1 MSAVGL
7 RTSWAL
13 GWNEARRL
21 VLHPVYLLGAFVI
34 VPTVGARA
42 ATGADL
48 PSARQVFVVVTGVQL
63 IWYGLMS
70 LLAAGL
76 VASLARRSRAQDVL
90 EALPTGAAART
101 AAHCV
106 AVLLGPA
113 LISVLLTIGV
123 WLLERAQDEPFGIY
137 TAAELA
143 QVPAVVLGGGLLGVA
158 AARWLRW
165 RGGLLV
171 AFVGAV
177 MGTGWI
183 LAQGRFGWLAPWTT
197 ARSMLDDP
205 DFAGGSAGWH
215 AVYLALLCAFAAVFA
230 CLPDVRRRGRLVAIG
245 AVIVAGAAV
254 AGWAQLP

>member
-1 MSAVGL
+1 MSAVAM
-7 RTSWAL
+7 RTSWVL
-13 GWNEARRL
+13 GWTEARRL
-21 VLHPVYLLGAFVI
+21 VLHPAYLVGSFVVLPTMGLRAVAGAS
-34 VPTVGARA
+34 
-42 ATGADL
+42 L
-48 PSARQVFVVVTGVQL
+48 PSARQAYELVTGVQL

-76 VASLARRSRAQDVL
+76 VASLARRSSAEDVL
-90 EALPTGAAART
+90 EAQPTGAAAQT
-101 AAHCV
+101 AAHCL

-113 LISVLLTIGV
+113 LISVLLTSGA

-137 TAAELA
+137 TTAELT
-143 QVPAVVLGGGLLGVA
+143 QVPAVVLGGGLLGVV

-165 RGGLLV
+165 RGGLPV
-171 AFVGAV
+171 AFVGTA

-183 LAQGRFGWLAPWTT
+183 LGQGRFGWLAPWTT
-197 ARSMLDDP
+197 ARWMLDDA

-215 AVYLALLCAFAAVFA
+215 AVYLALLCALAAVVA

-245 AVIVAGAAV
+245 SVIVAAAAV